1 MATLPAMQTAGSADE
16 LRRWAECWKLAGE
29 FLEEV
34 KRHDLARMDEAAA
47 QHSIRLLSSDERLWF
62 DGQAASGLV
71 EQQRLF
77 QKLAPR

>member
-1 MATLPAMQTAGSADE
+1 MKSVGPTDE
-16 LRRWAECWKLAGE
+16 LRRWAECWQVAGE

-34 KRHDLARMDEAAA
+34 KRHDLAAMDEEAA

-62 DGQAASGLV
+62 DAEASSGLV